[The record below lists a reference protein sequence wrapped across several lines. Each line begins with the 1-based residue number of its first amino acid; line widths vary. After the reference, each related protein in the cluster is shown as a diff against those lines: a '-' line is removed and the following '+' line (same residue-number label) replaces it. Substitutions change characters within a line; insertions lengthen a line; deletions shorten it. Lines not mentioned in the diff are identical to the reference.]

1 MDASRTLRMAT
12 NLLPLDTLIS
22 ATAPTLKL
30 KKIHSKN
37 PKIIKLMKTF
47 KLKQGYKI
55 QEIAEEKVLFPVDMA
70 NVDFTNMLV
79 LNTTSTFLIQM
90 LLEKAYSKEELAT
103 ALADQFDVDHSTAE
117 SDIEELI
124 NTLQNLHILDTDI
137 QEA

>member
-1 MDASRTLRMAT
+1 
-12 NLLPLDTLIS
+12 
-22 ATAPTLKL
+22 
-30 KKIHSKN
+30 
-37 PKIIKLMKTF
+37 MKTF

-90 LLEKAYSKEELAT
+90 LLEKHT
-103 ALADQFDVDHSTAE
+103 AGRAGNPGRPIRHESLTAR
-117 SDIEELI
+117 SDIEKVI

>member
-1 MDASRTLRMAT
+1 
-12 NLLPLDTLIS
+12 
-22 ATAPTLKL
+22 
-30 KKIHSKN
+30 
-37 PKIIKLMKTF
+37 MKTF
-47 KLKQGYKI
+47 KLKQSYKI